1 MLWKTGHYCSHD
13 IKSFAIGSFLDGT
26 CIVIERAN
34 DYLCYKNIKNAGQI
48 IAKPIDVPHDTRG
61 YKNKNIFF
69 ML

>member
-48 IAKPIDVPHDTRG
+48 IAKPIDV
-61 YKNKNIFF
+61 
-69 ML
+69 